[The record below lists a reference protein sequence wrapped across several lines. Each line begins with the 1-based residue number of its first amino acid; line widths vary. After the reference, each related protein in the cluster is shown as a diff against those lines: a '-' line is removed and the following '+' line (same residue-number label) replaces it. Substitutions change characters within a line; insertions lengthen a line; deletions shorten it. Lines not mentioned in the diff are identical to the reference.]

1 MRMITCVKP
10 EKMKFHVF
18 FSLELSDLNFV
29 CRISINLMTS
39 VLDGLVCFLTK
50 ILLHCMATTSNVSR
64 ANISQ

>member
-1 MRMITCVKP
+1 MITCVKP
-10 EKMKFHVF
+10 EKNEVPCILL
-18 FSLELSDLNFV
+18 SLDLSDLKFV
-29 CRISINLMTS
+29 CRININLMTS